1 MRPVIQSRSL
11 ATADPNGIFEDQQ
24 IGGAG
29 DLTLDGNLV
38 TGGVA
43 FFDVQRQ
50 VVLGSAGN
58 LSAID
63 FTITGTDEQ
72 GRVIS
77 ETIAGPS
84 AGDVTTQLDFFT
96 VTQVAVDG
104 AVGTDVDGGSNGIG
118 GSIPVPVD
126 QYLAPTNIGL
136 GVVVSGTV
144 DVTVQHSFDDPFEAD
159 LSIFPVWFD
168 NDAAE
173 LVNASTN
180 QDGNFAF
187 PPRMIRLLTNS
198 GTGTA
203 TLTIIQAGAV
213 A

>member
-72 GRVIS
+72 GREIS

-84 AGDVTTQLDFFT
+84 AGDVVTSLDFLT
-96 VTQVAVDG
+96 VTQVAVSA
-104 AVGTDVDGGSNGIG
+104 AVGTDVDGGSNGVG
-118 GSIPVPVD
+118 GSIPIPVD

-136 GVVVSGTV
+136 GLTVSGTV
-144 DVTVQHSFDDPFEAD
+144 DVTVQHSFDDPFGDPSA
-159 LSIFPVWFD
+159 LPVWFD

-187 PPRMIRLLTNS
+187 PPRMLRLLTNS

-203 TLTIIQAGAV
+203 VFTVIQAGAV

>member
-29 DLTLDGNLV
+29 NLALDGNLV

-58 LSAID
+58 LSTIT

-72 GRVIS
+72 GREIS
-77 ETIAGPS
+77 EAIAGPN
-84 AGDVTTQLDFFT
+84 AGNVATSLDFFT
-96 VTQVAVDG
+96 VTQVAVSA
-104 AVGTDVDGGSNGIG
+104 AVGTDVDGGSNGAG

-126 QYLAPTNIGL
+126 LYLAPVNIGL
-136 GVVVSGTV
+136 GLTVSGTV
-144 DVTVQHSFDDPFEAD
+144 DVTVQHSFDDPFNSD
-159 LSIFPVWFD
+159 LSIIPVWFD
-168 NDAAE
+168 SDAAE

-203 TLTIIQAGAV
+203 VLTIVQAGAV

>member
-58 LSAID
+58 LSTID

-84 AGDVTTQLDFFT
+84 AGDVVTQLDFFT
-96 VTQVAVDG
+96 VTQVAVSA
-104 AVGTDVDGGSNGIG
+104 AVGTDVDGGSNGVG
-118 GSIPVPVD
+118 GSIPIPVD

-136 GVVVSGTV
+136 GLTVSGTV
-144 DVTVQHSFDDPFEAD
+144 DVTVQHSFDDPFAD
-159 LSIFPVWFD
+159 PSAIPVWFD

-187 PPRMIRLLTNS
+187 PPRMLRLLTNS

-203 TLTIIQAGAV
+203 VFTVIQAGA
-213 A
+213 AA